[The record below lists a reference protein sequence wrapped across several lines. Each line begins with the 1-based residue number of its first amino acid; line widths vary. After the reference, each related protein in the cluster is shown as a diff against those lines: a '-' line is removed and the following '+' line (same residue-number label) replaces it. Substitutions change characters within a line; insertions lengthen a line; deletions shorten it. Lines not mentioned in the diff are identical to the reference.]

1 MNIQQNTER
10 YEKLAR
16 VTKKVTPQQ
25 LRYSINTYFLNNR
38 MDIRRIQYFLGHR
51 NLVSRMIYASIINNE

>member
-51 NLVSRMIYASIINNE
+51 NLTKHN